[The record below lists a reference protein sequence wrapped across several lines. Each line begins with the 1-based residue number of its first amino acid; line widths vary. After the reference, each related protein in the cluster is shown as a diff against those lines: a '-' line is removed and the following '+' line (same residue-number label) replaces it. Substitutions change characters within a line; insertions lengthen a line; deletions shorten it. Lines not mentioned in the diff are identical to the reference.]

1 MQLPDLRQIRLCLC
15 RLIGLNRR
23 VTQSQK
29 SFCAIWPGLEQ
40 FFPRFGGTH
49 SVTLLQPI
57 PALLNELALDSGLGD
72 SAGAGSSQHGCNG
85 CANQEMLA
93 LHSLAHRGASS
104 PVRVKR

>member
-1 MQLPDLRQIRLCLC
+1 MIIVIPAYRPDLRL
-15 RLIGLNRR
+15 
-23 VTQSQK
+23 V
-29 SFCAIWPGLEQ
+29 
-40 FFPRFGGTH
+40 
-49 SVTLLQPI
+49 
-57 PALLNELALDSGLGD
+57 ALLDELALDSGLGD